1 MSKPVNKFRLKG
13 VEIVQWDNDGKPSFT
28 VSKSYKDKSGEWKN
42 TTSLYLEDLANLSA
56 VATLA
61 LVANYSNKPAQAEP
75 TQHPGIYATG
85 YCDKPTQSQHEQE
98 KANAYQ
104 KDPIQDE
111 IPF

>member
-28 VSKSYKDKSGEWKN
+28 VSKSYKTQAGEWKN
-42 TTSLYLEDLANLSA
+42 TNSLYVEDLAALSA

-61 LVANYSNKPAQAEP
+61 LVANYSNKPSATQAEP
-75 TQHPGIYATG
+75 
-85 YCDKPTQSQHEQE
+85 SQHEQE

-104 KDPIQDE
+104 KDSLQDD